1 MMQFIPTHPSE
12 NPHLEDDAVHNA
24 EIREIMDRVYNID
37 SHLIHVLFWLP
48 EEDLHLCTTFYFP
61 HGYSIR
67 SQQRLWHLCRA
78 VGLELHQVIDEPEQ
92 FTDKS
97 LRIKTYTVSPKSGRR
112 YSDVELFLPAIGNAA
127 VQVFETVNEFCA
139 EDG

>member
-1 MMQFIPTHPSE
+1 MQFIPIHPSQ
-12 NPHLEDDAVHNA
+12 NKHLNDGVYTA
-24 EIREIMDRVYNID
+24 EPRDIEERIYNID

-61 HGYSIR
+61 SGYSIR
-67 SQQRLWHLCRA
+67 SQQGLWHLCRA
-78 VGLELHQVIDEPEQ
+78 VGLQLFQVIDEPEQ
-92 FTDKS
+92 FTAKRM
-97 LRIKTYTVSPKSGRR
+97 RIKTYSVNPKSGRR

-127 VQVFETVNEFCA
+127 VQVTETISEFCT